1 MWYINIFFNKVQHWQ
16 GDLILASDE
25 RLKSVMT
32 MMIIFIHAL
41 PAEAFDIWNLFQQL
55 STGKSWYEI
64 VEAVLWSYAVF
75 YFVSE
80 WGELKAADI
89 WKWWCRLCG
98 M

>member
-1 MWYINIFFNKVQHWQ
+1 MWYTNFFFFLNEGQHLQ

-25 RLKSVMT
+25 MLNSVMT

-64 VEAVLWSYAVF
+64 VEAVFWSYSVLC
-75 YFVSE
+75 FVSE
-80 WGELKAADI
+80 
-89 WKWWCRLCG
+89 CG
-98 M
+98 